1 MIARSPV
8 FILAVL
14 LGLAAVSLVP
24 AQVVTT
30 AQIWG
35 SVKDGQGLA
44 VQGARLTTTNEQT
57 GEVFTAESNELGNYL
72 LRALPIGQ
80 YTLAAEVSGFKR
92 FVRKEIGLTS
102 NQQVRMDVS
111 LEVGAISDSVTVSS
125 EVSPVNTTTST
136 LDIMVDT
143 KRLVDLP
150 LNGRSVITL
159 SSLSPGV
166 TRVST
171 GSNSDSQQSVNAN
184 GNRISAT
191 NVMLDGASMYHAH
204 RGAAT
209 FLPPP
214 DAVQEVKVI
223 ASGIGAEYG
232 RGAAVLSSV
241 TKGGTNEFHGS
252 AWDYLRNTAMDAR
265 SFFAKSVPILKYN
278 QFGGTLGG
286 PVRKNKAFF
295 FVAYE
300 RLQKTSDSLSTSAFP
315 PTAAER
321 AGDFS
326 NTRGTKPNDPM
337 NNGQPF
343 PGAVIP
349 LSRFDPVALKLLNLL
364 DLPNA
369 AGGAYIAQ
377 ISVPNTQNTFMWRA
391 DYEWTSKD
399 RTSFRGFYA
408 NPKHDQPFS
417 DGSTIANYAPSTLT
431 DNSVNGNL
439 SHIHTFTPNLML
451 NARLSYT
458 ATELLAV
465 NLVPTTLT
473 DLGAK
478 FVTGGGPGSL
488 PRLDITGRLSAH
500 SVNDGRNYTDT
511 IEGELNMSWFKG
523 RHEITF
529 GASERKTRFY
539 YGNSDR
545 AYGNFAFD
553 GNFTKNALG
562 DFVLGNV
569 ASMWQQQYLNN
580 DTRYLGYGFF
590 FQDHLRMSKRFTV
603 NLGLRWDIFNPW
615 RAIGKMAAS
624 LAPGRQSVTFPQA
637 PPGFLYDRDPDFPL
651 QRDAVNP
658 GPRIGFAWD
667 VFGTGKTSVRGG
679 YGITYDPVVGQESN
693 KNAPP
698 FATDIQTSNV
708 GPISDPQKYVYVP
721 YGKPID
727 YKNYKFVLPVYIEGG
742 FMGRPVVPYIQLI
755 NFTLEQEVKGTL
767 VQASYVGNLG
777 RHVFVGQMQN
787 YSNFI
792 PGQST
797 LQNEDARRIY
807 APYFSG
813 IWGFHSDASPVYHA
827 LQMQVNKRLS
837 RGNTVLVAYAF
848 QKSIDEVSTADAMS
862 SWIGQNPN
870 CRKCDRG
877 LGDYDVRN
885 RLVASWVWELPFLKQ
900 QTNLLSKIFGGWEF
914 SGIATLQNGMPF
926 GISSGR
932 NNSLRGVS
940 MDRPNVLGPAA
951 LSPGRPKAE
960 VLNQYFNT
968 AMFTANLPGQFGNVG
983 RNILIGPGRENF
995 DFSLHKRFR
1004 FMENKAVDVR
1014 WDTFNSLNHA
1024 QFSNPTGNLASAS
1037 FGKITSAS
1045 AGRIVQV
1052 ALRIEF

>member
-1 MIARSPV
+1 MTVRLRAS
-8 FILAVL
+8 ILAVL
-14 LGLAAVSLVP
+14 LGVVAVSLLP
-24 AQVVTT
+24 AQGVIS

-35 SVKDGQGLA
+35 SVADSQGLA
-44 VQGARLTTTNEQT
+44 VPGARFTATNQET
-57 GEVFTAESNELGNYL
+57 GEVFKAESNELGNYL

-80 YTLAAEVSGFKR
+80 YTLTAEASGFR
-92 FVRKEIGLTS
+92 GFVRKGIGLTS
-102 NQQVRMDVS
+102 GQQARIDVS
-111 LEVGAISDSVTVSS
+111 LEVGAVTDSVTVSS
-125 EVSPVNTTTST
+125 QVSPVNTTTSM
-136 LDIMVDT
+136 LDIMVDS

-150 LNGRSVITL
+150 LNGRNVITVA
-159 SSLSPGV
+159 SLNPGV

-171 GSNSDSQQSVNAN
+171 GTNSDDQQSVNTN

-214 DAVQEVKVI
+214 DAVQEIKVI
-223 ASGIGAEYG
+223 TSGIGAEYG

-252 AWDYLRNTAMDAR
+252 AWDYLRNNAMDAR

-278 QFGGTLGG
+278 QPGATLGG
-286 PVRKNKAFF
+286 PIRKNKAFF
-295 FVAYE
+295 FFAYQ

-321 AGDFS
+321 IGDFS
-326 NTRGTKPNDPM
+326 TTRGTRPNDPL

-343 PGAVIP
+343 PNGIIP
-349 LSRFDPVALKLLNLL
+349 LNRFDPVAVKLLNLL
-364 DLPNA
+364 DSPNA
-369 AGGAYIAQ
+369 AGGGYIAQ
-377 ISVPNTQNTFMWRA
+377 ISVPNTENTYMWRA
-391 DYEWTSKD
+391 DYDWTSKD
-399 RTSFRGFYA
+399 RTSFRGFYTD
-408 NPKHDQPFS
+408 PKYNQPFS
-417 DGSTIANYAPSTLT
+417 DGSTIAHYAPSTAT
-431 DNSVNGNL
+431 DHSKNGNL

-451 NARLSYT
+451 NARFSYT
-458 ATELLAV
+458 STELLMV
-465 NLVPTTLT
+465 NLVPTTLA

-478 FVTGGGPGSL
+478 FITGGGPGSL
-488 PRLDITGRLSAH
+488 PRLDVTGRLSAH

-511 IEGELNMSWFKG
+511 GEGELNMSWFKG
-523 RHEITF
+523 RHEISF
-529 GASERKTRFY
+529 GGSARKTRFY

-545 AYGNFAFD
+545 AYGNFTFD
-553 GNFTKNALG
+553 GSFTKNALA
-562 DFVLGNV
+562 DFVLGDV

-590 FQDHLRMSKRFTV
+590 FQDHLRLSPRFTV
-603 NLGLRWDIFNPW
+603 NLGLRWDVFNPW
-615 RAIGKMAAS
+615 RAVGKMAGS
-624 LAPGRQSVTFPQA
+624 LVPGHQSVTFPQA
-637 PPGFLYDRDPDFPL
+637 PPGYLFDHDPDFPL

-698 FATDIQTSNV
+698 FSTDIQTSNV
-708 GPISDPQKYVYVP
+708 GPISDPQKYLYVP
-721 YGKPID
+721 YGKPVD
-727 YKNYKFVLPVYIEGG
+727 YKNYKFVLPIYIEGS
-742 FMGRPVVPYIQLI
+742 FMGHPVVPYIQSL
-755 NFTLEQEVKGTL
+755 NFTVEQEVKGSL
-767 VQASYVGNLG
+767 VQASYVGSLG
-777 RHVFVGQMQN
+777 RHVYAGQMQN
-787 YSNFI
+787 YSVFI

-813 IWGFHSDASPVYHA
+813 IWGFHSDANPVYHA
-827 LQMQVNKRLS
+827 LQIQVNKRLS
-837 RGNTVLVAYAF
+837 KGNTILVAYSH
-848 QKSIDEVSTADAMS
+848 QKAIDEVSTADPMS
-862 SWIGQNPN
+862 NWIAQDPN

-877 LGDYDVRN
+877 LGDYDIRN

-900 QTNLLSKIFGGWEF
+900 QTNWFSKAFGGWEF
-914 SGIATLQNGMPF
+914 SGIATFQSGMPF
-926 GISSGR
+926 TISSGR
-932 NNSLRGVS
+932 DNSLLGVS

-951 LSPGRPKAE
+951 LSTGRSKADM
-960 VLNQYFNT
+960 LNQYFNT

-983 RNILIGPGRENF
+983 RNTLIGPGRENF
-995 DFSLHKRFR
+995 DLSLHKRFR
-1004 FMENKAVDVR
+1004 FLEKRAVDFR

-1024 QFSNPTGNLASAS
+1024 QFSNPSGNLASSS

-1045 AGRIVQV
+1045 SGRIVQV

>member
-1 MIARSPV
+1 MAVNARVSV
-8 FILAVL
+8 LTVL
-14 LGLAAVSLVP
+14 LGLVAVSLLP

-35 SVKDGQGLA
+35 SVADSQGLA
-44 VQGARLTTTNEQT
+44 VQGARVTATNTET

-80 YTLAAEVSGFKR
+80 YTLAAEAPGFRR
-92 FVRKEIGLTS
+92 FVRKDIGLTS
-102 NQQVRMDVS
+102 NQQARVDVA
-111 LEVGAISDSVTVSS
+111 LEVGAVNDSVTVSS
-125 EVSPVNTTTST
+125 QVSPVNTTTST
-136 LDIMVDT
+136 LDILVDSQ
-143 KRLVDLP
+143 RMVDLP
-150 LNGRSVITL
+150 LNGRNVITL
-159 SSLSPGV
+159 SSLNPGV

-171 GSNSDSQQSVNAN
+171 GSNSDSQQSVNTN

-223 ASGIGAEYG
+223 TSGVGAEYG
-232 RGAAVLSSV
+232 RGASVLSSV

-252 AWDYLRNTAMDAR
+252 LWNYLRNNAMDAR

-278 QFGGTLGG
+278 QPGATIGG

-295 FVAYE
+295 FFAYQ

-326 NTRGTKPNDPM
+326 NTRGTKPNDPL
-337 NNGQPF
+337 NNGLPF
-343 PGAVIP
+343 PGGMIP
-349 LSRFDPVALKLLNLL
+349 LNRFDPVAVKLLNLL

-369 AGGAYIAQ
+369 AGGGYIAQ
-377 ISVPNTQNTFMWRA
+377 ISVPNTQNTYMWRA
-391 DYEWTSKD
+391 DYDWTSKD
-399 RTSFRGFYA
+399 RTSFRGFYT
-408 NPKHDQPFS
+408 NPKYDQPFS
-417 DGSTIANYAPSTLT
+417 DGSTIAHYGPSTLT

-439 SHIHTFTPNLML
+439 SHIHTFTPSLML
-451 NARLSYT
+451 NVRISYT

-465 NLVPTTLT
+465 NLVPTTLA
-473 DLGAK
+473 DLGAR
-478 FVTGGGPGSL
+478 FITGGGPGSL
-488 PRLDITGRLSAH
+488 PRLDVTGRLSAH

-511 IEGELNMSWFKG
+511 GEGEMNMSWFKG
-523 RHEITF
+523 RHEISF
-529 GASERKTRFY
+529 GASARKTRFY

-545 AYGNFAFD
+545 AYGNFTFD
-553 GNFTKNALG
+553 GSFTKNAMA
-562 DFVLGNV
+562 DFVLGDV

-590 FQDHLRMSKRFTV
+590 FQDHLRLNSRFTV
-603 NLGLRWDIFNPW
+603 NLGLRWDVFNPW
-615 RAIGKMAAS
+615 RAVGKMAAS
-624 LAPGRQSVTFPQA
+624 LVPGRQSVTFPQA
-637 PPGFLYDRDPDFPL
+637 PLGFLYDHDPDFPL
-651 QRDAVNP
+651 QRDPVNP

-679 YGITYDPVVGQESN
+679 YGITYDPVPGQESN

-698 FATDIQTSNV
+698 FSTDIQTSNV
-708 GPISDPQKYVYVP
+708 GPISDPQKFVYVP

-727 YKNYKFVLPVYIEGG
+727 YKNYKFVTPVYIEGG
-742 FMGRPVVPYIQLI
+742 FMGHPVVPYMQSL
-755 NFTLEQEVKGTL
+755 NLTLEHEIKSAM
-767 VQASYVGNLG
+767 VQASYVGSLA
-777 RHVFVGQMQN
+777 RHVFVGRMQN
-787 YSNFI
+787 YSIYI

-807 APYFSG
+807 APNFSG
-813 IWGFHSDASPVYHA
+813 IWGFSSDSSPVYHA

-837 RGNTVLVAYAF
+837 KGNTIMVAYSY
-848 QKSIDEVSTADAMS
+848 QKAIDEVSTADAMS

-870 CRKCDRG
+870 CRRCDRG
-877 LGDYDVRN
+877 LGDYDIRN
-885 RLVASWVWELPFLKQ
+885 RLVASWVWELPFLRQ
-900 QTNLLSKIFGGWEF
+900 QTNLFSKVLGGWEF
-914 SGIATLQNGMPF
+914 SGIATLQSGMP
-926 GISSGR
+926 INITSGR
-932 NNSLRGVS
+932 DNSLLGVS
-940 MDRPNVLGPAA
+940 ADRPNVLGPAA
-951 LSPGRPKAE
+951 LDSGRATADR
-960 VLNQYFNT
+960 LNQYFNT

-983 RNILIGPGRENF
+983 RNTLIGPGKENF
-995 DFSLHKRFR
+995 DLSLHKRFR
-1004 FMENKAVDVR
+1004 FMERKALDVR

-1024 QFSNPTGNLASAS
+1024 QFSNPSGSQSSSS
-1037 FGKITSAS
+1037 FGKITSAGD
-1045 AGRIVQV
+1045 GRIMQV